1 MGSVML
7 NKYLLDGVAG
17 KAAGEGGVSHT
28 SPGSFE
34 MVFPTSGPHTLSLAT
49 YKAPP
54 PLLKC

>member
-34 MVFPTSGPHTLSLAT
+34 IVFPTSGPHTLSLAT

-54 PLLKC
+54 PL